1 MLLSRRFIDGVLRK
15 FEFGVR
21 CLSVSID
28 EAHCISHWGDS
39 VLKKYASIGIIL
51 AFLPRSTPF
60 VAFTAT
66 LTPRVRDD
74 LVAKLPFSPNDY
86 IFCSIGNDCPN
97 VAQIVRALEQPANS
111 YRDLDFM
118 VSGKIG
124 DHLNGRVHPD
134 FRSRGLVRS
143 YNAGMSANYRAKV
156 MALFKTG
163 IVRVL
168 ICTDAAGMRVDIP
181 DTELVVQWKIAK
193 NLSSGVQRAGR
204 AARAR
209 GATGMTVMFVEK
221 SAFEVGAEVVPTAD
235 TAGGGERGR
244 GRGRGTRGSGGG
256 RGVRGRGGA
265 PRQGKDYAVS
275 HGQKRGSH
283 TGVDDARP
291 ESSSTEIQDIPA
303 DALGEGLYESI
314 QAMICRR
321 RVLTKSSEM

>member
-21 CLSVSID
+21 CLSVFID

-39 VLKKYASIGIIL
+39 VRKKYASIGIIL

-60 VAFTAT
+60 FAFTAT

-86 IFCSIGNDCPN
+86 IFCSIGNDRPN

-118 VSGKIG
+118 VDPTATPEKMKKAFLYTDDIISRLAEKSGIISTG
-124 DHLNGRVHPD
+124 AFIPTFDLAASSDHRMP
-134 FRSRGLVRS
+134 
-143 YNAGMSANYRAKV
+143 
-156 MALFKTG
+156 
-163 IVRVL
+163 
-168 ICTDAAGMRVDIP
+168 RVDIP